1 VEKKNIKASIA
12 PMTSCV
18 VIVVSLKW
26 FPTKTVISSK
36 QRKRYRKQSEKNIMY
51 PEALRFVSAA
61 NDSPKQKSYASVP
74 KRVFSSVETVHLV

>member
-1 VEKKNIKASIA
+1 VEKKIMKASIA

-18 VIVVSLKW
+18 VIVVSRKW
-26 FPTKTVISSK
+26 FSPKTVISSK

-61 NDSPKQKSYASVP
+61 TDSPKRKSYASVA
-74 KRVFSSVETVHLV
+74 KRVFGSVEIVHLV